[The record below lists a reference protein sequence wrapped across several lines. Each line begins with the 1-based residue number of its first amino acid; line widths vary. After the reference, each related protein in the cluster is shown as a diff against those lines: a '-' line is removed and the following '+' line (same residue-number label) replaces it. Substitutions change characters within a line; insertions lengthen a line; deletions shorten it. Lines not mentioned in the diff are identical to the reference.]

1 MTGTDPATHEAGHT
15 LYDRA
20 RLSAEVRLA
29 NERAQVLPAG
39 PDDLSRPPRPVPGC
53 PVCLAL
59 GERRAVARAECDRS
73 GEADANVLLRRH
85 QRQEHRG

>member
-1 MTGTDPATHEAGHT
+1 MSTDPVTPETQAV

-20 RLSAEVRLA
+20 RLSAEVRIA
-29 NERAQVLPAG
+29 NERAQVLPPD

-53 PVCLAL
+53 PVCLTL
-59 GERRAVARAECDRS
+59 GERRAVARTECDRS